1 MPRSEAQPRGSGR
14 VVVVEDDPLQAES
27 LAFILRQEGYDV
39 DLAFTGAE
47 GLSLA
52 RGQPAPDTVLL
63 DVALPDLSG
72 VEVAR
77 RLRAG
82 SNVPIIML
90 TARRNESDKITGLDA
105 GADDYV
111 TKPFSHGELL
121 ARIRA
126 QIRRGP
132 LAPVA
137 PRCPAHGVFIVGALR
152 IDTGMR
158 RLTRDG
164 RVIDVSAREFD
175 ILRLLAEAA
184 GRVVERQQLFA
195 SVWGPGFY
203 GDERALDVYVRMIRK
218 KIEPDPSR
226 PMYLHTVRGVG
237 YRLAQEPWPRRVL
250 RQSLSARCAGGW
262 RRRTPAWRWPALRRP
277 RCTPPPSCAAGS
289 TSASRSTWRM
299 RRALLADAVGPPL
312 AAEDAAAV
320 AGVHTCESIR

>member
-1 MPRSEAQPRGSGR
+1 MSDPHDTPPASAR

-27 LAFILRQEGYDV
+27 LAFILRQEGYIV
-39 DLAFTGAE
+39 DLAATGAE
-47 GLSLA
+47 ALA
-52 RGQPAPDTVLL
+52 VARTQPPPDTVLL

-90 TARRNESDKITGLDA
+90 TARRNEIDKITGLDA
-105 GADDYV
+105 GADDYL

-126 QIRRGP
+126 QLRR
-132 LAPVA
+132 APA
-137 PRCPAHGVFIVGALR
+137 SGATTDGAHGVYTIGALR

-158 RLTRDG
+158 RLTRGD

-184 GRVVERQQLFA
+184 ERVVERQQLFA
-195 SVWGPGFY
+195 SVWGPSFF
-203 GDERALDVYVRMIRK
+203 GDERALDVYIRMIRK
-218 KIEPDPSR
+218 KIEPDPSS

-237 YRLAQEPWPRRVL
+237 YRLAEER
-250 RQSLSARCAGGW
+250 SLSGVES
-262 RRRTPAWRWPALRRP
+262 
-277 RCTPPPSCAAGS
+277 PP
-289 TSASRSTWRM
+289 
-299 RRALLADAVGPPL
+299 
-312 AAEDAAAV
+312 
-320 AGVHTCESIR
+320 

>member
-1 MPRSEAQPRGSGR
+1 MSDVHDTPTASGR
-14 VVVVEDDPLQAES
+14 VIVVEDDPLQAES
-27 LAFILRQEGYDV
+27 LAFILRQEGYIV
-39 DLAFTGAE
+39 ELASTGVEA
-47 GLSLA
+47 LA
-52 RGQPAPDTVLL
+52 VARSQPAPDTVVL

-90 TARRNESDKITGLDA
+90 TARRNEIDKITGLDA

-132 LAPVA
+132 TGGAVDA
-137 PRCPAHGVFIVGALR
+137 AHGVYSAGQLR
-152 IDTGMR
+152 IDTGMHR
-158 RLTRDG
+158 VTRDD

-195 SVWGPGFY
+195 SVWGPAFY
-203 GDERALDVYVRMIRK
+203 GDERALDVYIRMIRK

-226 PMYLHTVRGVG
+226 PIYLHTVRGVG
-237 YRLAQEPWPRRVL
+237 YRLAEE
-250 RQSLSARCAGGW
+250 
-262 RRRTPAWRWPALRRP
+262 RTENE
-277 RCTPPPSCAAGS
+277 C
-289 TSASRSTWRM
+289 
-299 RRALLADAVGPPL
+299 
-312 AAEDAAAV
+312 
-320 AGVHTCESIR
+320 

>member
-1 MPRSEAQPRGSGR
+1 MSDVHDTPHASGR

-27 LAFILRQEGYDV
+27 LAFILRQEGYV
-39 DLAFTGAE
+39 VELASTGAE
-47 GLSLA
+47 ALAAA

-90 TARRNESDKITGLDA
+90 TARRNEIDKITGLDA

-132 LAPVA
+132 TAAAVA
-137 PRCPAHGVFIVGALR
+137 AGDAAHGVYTIGALR

-158 RLTRDG
+158 RLTRGD

-195 SVWGPGFY
+195 TVWGPSFY
-203 GDERALDVYVRMIRK
+203 GDERALDVYIRMIRK

-226 PMYLHTVRGVG
+226 PVYLHTVRGVG
-237 YRLAQEPWPRRVL
+237 YRLAEEQTANE
-250 RQSLSARCAGGW
+250 
-262 RRRTPAWRWPALRRP
+262 
-277 RCTPPPSCAAGS
+277 
-289 TSASRSTWRM
+289 
-299 RRALLADAVGPPL
+299 
-312 AAEDAAAV
+312 
-320 AGVHTCESIR
+320 

>member
-1 MPRSEAQPRGSGR
+1 MSDVHNTASASGR

-27 LAFILRQEGYDV
+27 LAFILRQEGYV
-39 DLAFTGAE
+39 VELASTGVEA
-47 GLSLA
+47 LA
-52 RGQPAPDTVLL
+52 AARSQPAPDTVLL

-90 TARRNESDKITGLDA
+90 TARRNEIDKITGLDA

-132 LAPVA
+132 TGGTAAPDA
-137 PRCPAHGVFIVGALR
+137 AHGVYTIGLLR
-152 IDTGMR
+152 VDTGMHR
-158 RLTRDG
+158 VTREE
-164 RVIDVSAREFD
+164 RPIELSAREFD

-195 SVWGPGFY
+195 TVWGPAFY
-203 GDERALDVYVRMIRK
+203 GDERALDVYIRMIRK

-237 YRLAQEPWPRRVL
+237 YRLAEEK
-250 RQSLSARCAGGW
+250 
-262 RRRTPAWRWPALRRP
+262 
-277 RCTPPPSCAAGS
+277 PPEEC
-289 TSASRSTWRM
+289 
-299 RRALLADAVGPPL
+299 
-312 AAEDAAAV
+312 
-320 AGVHTCESIR
+320 

>member
-1 MPRSEAQPRGSGR
+1 MSDVHDTAPASGR

-27 LAFILRQEGYDV
+27 LAFILRQEGYV
-39 DLAFTGAE
+39 VELASTGAE
-47 GLSLA
+47 ALIVA
-52 RGQPAPDTVLL
+52 RSQPPPDTVLP

-90 TARRNESDKITGLDA
+90 TARRNEIDKITGLDA

-132 LAPVA
+132 TSSGSDV
-137 PRCPAHGVFIVGALR
+137 AHGVYTVGRLR

-158 RLTRDG
+158 RLTRDD

-195 SVWGPGFY
+195 TVWGPSFY
-203 GDERALDVYVRMIRK
+203 GDERALDVYIRMIRK

-226 PMYLHTVRGVG
+226 PTYLHTVRGVG
-237 YRLAQEPWPRRVL
+237 YRLAEEPSPVE
-250 RQSLSARCAGGW
+250 C
-262 RRRTPAWRWPALRRP
+262 
-277 RCTPPPSCAAGS
+277 
-289 TSASRSTWRM
+289 
-299 RRALLADAVGPPL
+299 
-312 AAEDAAAV
+312 
-320 AGVHTCESIR
+320 

>member
-1 MPRSEAQPRGSGR
+1 MSDVHDTASTSAR
-14 VVVVEDDPLQAES
+14 VIVVEDDPLQAES
-27 LAFILRQEGYDV
+27 LAFILRQEGYQV
-39 DLAFTGAE
+39 ELASTGFEA
-47 GLSLA
+47 LA
-52 RGQPAPDTVLL
+52 VARSQPAPDTVLL

-90 TARRNESDKITGLDA
+90 TARRNEIDKITGLDA

-132 LAPVA
+132 VA
-137 PRCPAHGVFIVGALR
+137 NSASTDTAHGVYTIGQLR
-152 IDTGMR
+152 LDTGVHKV
-158 RLTRDG
+158 TRDD
-164 RVIDVSAREFD
+164 RVIEMSAREFD

-184 GRVVERQQLFA
+184 GRVVERPQLFA
-195 SVWGPGFY
+195 NVWGPTFF
-203 GDERALDVYVRMIRK
+203 GDERALDVYIRMIRK

-237 YRLAQEPWPRRVL
+237 YRLAEER
-250 RQSLSARCAGGW
+250 
-262 RRRTPAWRWPALRRP
+262 
-277 RCTPPPSCAAGS
+277 AAS
-289 TSASRSTWRM
+289 
-299 RRALLADAVGPPL
+299 
-312 AAEDAAAV
+312 E
-320 AGVHTCESIR
+320 C

>member
-1 MPRSEAQPRGSGR
+1 MSELHDTRQASGR
-14 VVVVEDDPLQAES
+14 VVVVEDDPLQAEA
-27 LAFILRQEGYDV
+27 LAFILRQEGYIV
-39 DLAFTGAE
+39 ELASTGSEA
-47 GLSLA
+47 LA
-52 RGQPAPDTVLL
+52 AARSQPAPDTVLL

-72 VEVAR
+72 IEVAR

-90 TARRNESDKITGLDA
+90 TARRNDIDKITGLDA

-132 LAPVA
+132 VSGGPSSTT
-137 PRCPAHGVFIVGALR
+137 HGLYTVGALR

-158 RLTRDG
+158 RITRDD
-164 RVIDVSAREFD
+164 RVIEVSAREFD

-184 GRVVERQQLFA
+184 GRVVERTQLFA
-195 SVWGPGFY
+195 SVWGPSFF
-203 GDERALDVYVRMIRK
+203 GDERALDVYIRMIRK

-237 YRLAQEPWPRRVL
+237 YRLAEER
-250 RQSLSARCAGGW
+250 
-262 RRRTPAWRWPALRRP
+262 
-277 RCTPPPSCAAGS
+277 
-289 TSASRSTWRM
+289 AS
-299 RRALLADAVGPPL
+299 
-312 AAEDAAAV
+312 E
-320 AGVHTCESIR
+320 E

>member
-1 MPRSEAQPRGSGR
+1 MSELHDTPSGSGR

-27 LAFILRQEGYDV
+27 LAFILRQEGYV
-39 DLAFTGAE
+39 VELASTGAE
-47 GLSLA
+47 ALA
-52 RGQPAPDTVLL
+52 IARSQPAPDTVLL

-90 TARRNESDKITGLDA
+90 TARRNEIDKITGLDA

-132 LAPVA
+132 SGAA
-137 PRCPAHGVFIVGALR
+137 AASEGVYTIGALR
-152 IDTGMR
+152 IDTGVR
-158 RLTRDG
+158 RLTRDE

-195 SVWGPGFY
+195 NVWGPSFY
-203 GDERALDVYVRMIRK
+203 GDERALDVYIRMIRK
-218 KIEPDPSR
+218 KIEPDPSH
-226 PMYLHTVRGVG
+226 PIYLHTVRGVG
-237 YRLAQEPWPRRVL
+237 YRLAEEQ
-250 RQSLSARCAGGW
+250 
-262 RRRTPAWRWPALRRP
+262 
-277 RCTPPPSCAAGS
+277 
-289 TSASRSTWRM
+289 
-299 RRALLADAVGPPL
+299 
-312 AAEDAAAV
+312 AAEL
-320 AGVHTCESIR
+320 

>member
-1 MPRSEAQPRGSGR
+1 MSDANDTAPASGR

-27 LAFILRQEGYDV
+27 LAFILRQEGYIV
-39 DLAFTGAE
+39 ELASTGAE
-47 GLSLA
+47 ALA
-52 RGQPAPDTVLL
+52 VARSQPAPDTVLL

-90 TARRNESDKITGLDA
+90 TARRNEIDKITGLDA

-111 TKPFSHGELL
+111 TKPFSHAELL

-132 LAPVA
+132 TGVSASEL
-137 PRCPAHGVFIVGALR
+137 AHGVYTVGGLR

-158 RLTRDG
+158 RLTRAD
-164 RVIDVSAREFD
+164 RVIEMSAREFD

-184 GRVVERQQLFA
+184 GRVVERQTLFG
-195 SVWGPGFY
+195 SVWGPSFY
-203 GDERALDVYVRMIRK
+203 GDERALDVYIRMIRK

-237 YRLAQEPWPRRVL
+237 YRLAEER
-250 RQSLSARCAGGW
+250 SLDEC
-262 RRRTPAWRWPALRRP
+262 
-277 RCTPPPSCAAGS
+277 
-289 TSASRSTWRM
+289 
-299 RRALLADAVGPPL
+299 
-312 AAEDAAAV
+312 
-320 AGVHTCESIR
+320 